1 MVDVGMGAI
10 TMRSLK
16 RDRKK
21 GESEIMQNRYSIVI
35 RGVFI
40 LLTGM
45 IAAGVVQAQGPTVE
59 DMFPHLATGIL
70 KWARVADL
78 NDGIVMLAGAVHMTS
93 AQLDDWVNKAEKQ
106 VRQQLRKNLFFVR
119 EQRTMEKLIIREAYK
134 AGYTKT
140 NREERLIEAF
150 LQHHVSGVTA
160 SDDEARAF
168 YEENKETIGVPF
180 EQAADYVKNYVTQ
193 KKEEGAV
200 ADYIRKLGRES
211 QIQVD
216 AQWVQKQYALAKDNP
231 VDRARNSGVPTMIE
245 FGATGCRPCD
255 MMQPILKNM
264 TNKYKD
270 KVNVVFVH
278 VRDDQILA
286 ARYGITSIPVQ
297 VFFDKAG
304 KEFFRH
310 VGFFPENEVEKKLSE
325 MGVR

>member
-1 MVDVGMGAI
+1 
-10 TMRSLK
+10 MR
-16 RDRKK
+16 
-21 GESEIMQNRYSIVI
+21 NRYSMVI

-40 LLTGM
+40 LLAGL
-45 IAAGVVQAQGPTVE
+45 IASGVVQAQGPAVE

-70 KWARVADL
+70 RWAGVADL
-78 NDGIVMLAGAVHMTS
+78 NDGIVMLAGDVHITS
-93 AQLDDWVNKAEKQ
+93 AEIDHWVNKAETQLKE
-106 VRQQLRKNLFFVR
+106 QLRKNLFFVL

-140 NREERLIEAF
+140 NLEDQLVRAF
-150 LQHHVSGVTA
+150 LQHKFSGINV
-160 SDDEARAF
+160 SDDEARTF
-168 YEENKETIGVPF
+168 YEENKETIGAPF
-180 EQAADYVKNYVTQ
+180 EQAADYIKNYLTQ

-310 VGFFPENEVEKKLSE
+310 VGFFPESEVGKKLSE
-325 MGVR
+325 MGV